1 MTADATHPCPC
12 CGYRTYLIP
21 AGGSRQLCPVCFWE
35 DAPGEPRYNGSNQVS
50 LVEAQRNFA
59 EFGSCERCYRN
70 AVRPPEHEESRSPN
84 WLTIDGL
91 REKLILEIEQAFA
104 DVSLDDGVTL
114 HQMQVLDDYGG
125 EAEQLTA
132 RRKDPEIRWQQIT
145 GEKLSLFSDSMVF
158 LDAKGFRFHLP
169 AFLRHALITALPS
182 SGAADTHGVMFALQ
196 DGPRNSYHVDGIK
209 LLDPS
214 QMQCI
219 ASFFHYFARSS
230 ESGWDSGARK
240 ALKAG
245 WDEWTP
251 DFVRRS
257 LL

>member
-1 MTADATHPCPC
+1 MTAESTHPCPC

-59 EFGSCERCYRN
+59 EFGACERCYRN

-104 DVSLDDGVTL
+104 DVSIDDGVTL

-132 RRKDPEIRWQQIT
+132 RSKDPETRWQQIT
-145 GEKLSLFSDSMVF
+145 GEKLSRFSDSLVF
-158 LDAKGFRFHLP
+158 LDAKGFQFYLP
-169 AFLRHALITALPS
+169 AFMRHALITAFPNTES
-182 SGAADTHGVMFALQ
+182 ADNDGVILALR
-196 DGPRNSYHVDGIK
+196 DGPKKSYHKDGIK
-209 LLDPS
+209 LLNPP
-214 QMQCI
+214 QMQCV
-219 ASFFHYFARSS
+219 AAFLHYISVTP
-230 ESGWDSGARK
+230 ESGWSREVRK

-245 WDEWTP
+245 WNDWTP
-251 DFVRRS
+251 DFVRLS
-257 LL
+257 LF

>member
-1 MTADATHPCPC
+1 M
-12 CGYRTYLIP
+12 
-21 AGGSRQLCPVCFWE
+21 QLCPVCFWE
-35 DAPGEPRYNGSNQVS
+35 DAPGDARYNGSNQVS

-59 EFGSCERCYRN
+59 KFGACERCYQN
-70 AVRPPEHEESRSPN
+70 AVRHPLHDEDRSSH

-91 REKLILEIEQAFA
+91 RERLVAEIEHAFA

-114 HQMQVLDDYGG
+114 HQMHVIDDYGG
-125 EAEQLTA
+125 EAEQIAA
-132 RRKDPEIRWQQIT
+132 RLKDPETRWQQIT

-169 AFLRHALITALPS
+169 AFLRHALVTAFPS
-182 SGAADTHGVMFALQ
+182 SGSADTHGVMFALQ
-196 DGPRNSYHVDGIK
+196 DGPRNTYHEDGIK
-209 LLDPS
+209 LLDPP

-230 ESGWDSGARK
+230 ESGWDSEARK

-245 WDEWTP
+245 WNEWTP
-251 DFVRRS
+251 DLVRLS

>member
-1 MTADATHPCPC
+1 MPSPDRHPCPC
-12 CGYRTYLIP
+12 CGYRTYLLP
-21 AGGSRQLCPVCFWE
+21 AGGAMQLCPACFWE
-35 DAPGEPRYNGSNQVS
+35 DAPGDARYNGSNQVS

-59 EFGSCERCYRN
+59 EFGACERGYRSTVRN
-70 AVRPPEHEESRSPN
+70 ALPEESRSPH
-84 WLTIDGL
+84 WLTIDDL
-91 REKLILEIEQAFA
+91 REKLVSEIEHAFA
-104 DVSLDDGVTL
+104 DVLLDDGVTL

-125 EAEQLTA
+125 EEEQLAA
-132 RRKDPEIRWQQIT
+132 RRKDPETRWQQIT

-169 AFLRHALITALPS
+169 AFLRHALITAFPS

-196 DGPRNSYHVDGIK
+196 DGPRNSYHEDGIK

-230 ESGWDSGARK
+230 ESGWESEARK

-245 WDEWTP
+245 WNEWTP
-251 DFVRRS
+251 DFVRLS

>member
-1 MTADATHPCPC
+1 MPSSDRHPCPC

-50 LVEAQRNFA
+50 LVEAQRNFT
-59 EFGSCERCYRN
+59 EFRACERCYRN
-70 AVRPPEHEESRSPN
+70 AVRPPEPEESRSAN

-125 EAEQLTA
+125 EAEQLAA
-132 RRKDPEIRWQQIT
+132 RRKDPETRWQQIS
-145 GEKLSLFSDSMVF
+145 GEKLSRFFDSMVF
-158 LDAKGFRFHLP
+158 LDAKGFRFYLP
-169 AFLRHALITALPS
+169 AFMRHALITSFPS
-182 SGAADTHGVMFALQ
+182 SGAADTDGVMFALQ
-196 DGPRNSYHVDGIK
+196 NGPRNSYHEDGIK
-209 LLDPS
+209 LLNPP

-230 ESGWDSGARK
+230 ESGWDSEARK

-245 WDEWTP
+245 WNEWTP
-251 DFVRRS
+251 DFVRLS